1 MIAGTLLG
9 TLLLIGVAVLVAS
22 SVDDLLRQRRERQHL
37 ARLAARGPGDKADLE
52 PPPPPLGQ
60 VARHLR
66 AAGLRRVSPL
76 TFAAAAAL
84 LALAVAAGL
93 RVAIPDLSYGAAVG
107 GAVAALLFWLSI
119 KFLAR
124 RRARAFELKLVDAVS
139 FMISALKA
147 GENLTQAFASAA
159 EASEGRL
166 RREFQEVAYRLS
178 LGMSVRRALRR
189 VDEGYDSEGT
199 RLFTRTVIAKWQVGG
214 DLVPVLETVNRV
226 IRERLRVRWRLH
238 SQLAG
243 ARLAVAM
250 VAIFP
255 YALIP
260 FFYWQRPD
268 WIARLRDHP
277 MGPRLLFGAIVL
289 QILGVV
295 WMRRIMRIE
304 I

>member
-1 MIAGTLLG
+1 MIETLLG
-9 TLLLIGVAVLVAS
+9 ILLLAGAVLLAAS
-22 SVDDLLRQRRERQHL
+22 SFGDLRRQRQERQHL
-37 ARLAARGPGDKADLE
+37 ARLASRASGGKDEAE
-52 PPPPPLGQ
+52 PPPPPAGSMT
-60 VARHLR
+60 RHLR

-76 TFAAAAAL
+76 TFAAAAVL
-84 LALAVAAGL
+84 LALAVTSALRAA
-93 RVAIPDLSYGAAVG
+93 VPELSYGAGIG
-107 GAVAALLFWLSI
+107 GLLAAFLLWLSI
-119 KFLAR
+119 KFWAR

-139 FMISALKA
+139 FMLSALRA

-159 EASEGRL
+159 EASEGRVQ
-166 RREFQEVAYRLS
+166 REFQEVAYRLS
-178 LGMSVRRALRR
+178 VGMSVRRALRR
-189 VDEGYDSEGT
+189 MDEGYDSEGT

-243 ARLAVAM
+243 ARLAVMMISA
-250 VAIFP
+250 FP
-255 YALIP
+255 YILIP

-277 MGPRLLFGAIVL
+277 FGPRLLFAAIVL

-295 WMRRIMRIE
+295 WMRRIMKIE
-304 I
+304 V

>member
-1 MIAGTLLG
+1 MIETLLG
-9 TLLLIGVAVLVAS
+9 ILLLAGAVLLAAS
-22 SVDDLLRQRRERQHL
+22 SFGDLRRQRQERQHL
-37 ARLAARGPGDKADLE
+37 ARLASRASGGKDEAE
-52 PPPPPLGQ
+52 PPPPPAGSMT
-60 VARHLR
+60 RHLR

-76 TFAAAAAL
+76 TFAAAAVL
-84 LALAVAAGL
+84 LALAVTSALRAA
-93 RVAIPDLSYGAAVG
+93 VPELSYGAGIG
-107 GAVAALLFWLSI
+107 GLLAAFLLWLSI
-119 KFLAR
+119 KFWAR

-139 FMISALKA
+139 FMLSALRA

-159 EASEGRL
+159 EASEGRVQ
-166 RREFQEVAYRLS
+166 REFQEVAYRLS
-178 LGMSVRRALRR
+178 VGMSVRRALRR
-189 VDEGYDSEGT
+189 MDEGYDSEGT

-243 ARLAVAM
+243 ARLAVFM
-250 VAIFP
+250 VAVFP
-255 YALIP
+255 YVLIP

-277 MGPRLLFGAIVL
+277 LGPRFLFGAIVL

-295 WMRRIMRIE
+295 WMRRIMKIE